1 MECSDCG
8 SRYVEYIV
16 LDEVAGELVTLCKG
30 CFDNRARFFGEATM
44 TYWYLPALSIPPDVR
59 NAVEEMI
66 TGLNRY
72 LRFERERYSR
82 LLRAYD
88 ILKKSVEEVAKLAQ
102 KTLEAE
108 KHVWEAEK

>member
-1 MECSDCG
+1 MKCEDCG
-8 SRYVEYIV
+8 SRYVEYIL
-16 LDEVAGELVTLCKG
+16 LDETTDRLVTLCG
-30 CFDNRARFFGEATM
+30 ACFDNRARFFGEATM

-108 KHVWEAEK
+108 KHVWEAER